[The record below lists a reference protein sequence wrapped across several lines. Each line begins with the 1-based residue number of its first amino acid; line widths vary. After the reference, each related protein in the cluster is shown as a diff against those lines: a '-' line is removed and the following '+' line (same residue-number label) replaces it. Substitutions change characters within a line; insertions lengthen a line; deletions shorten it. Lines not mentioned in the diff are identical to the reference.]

1 MKSQSRESA
10 VKKGSM
16 RAASS
21 LLLLFFLFPCFILAQ
36 AFTPSTG
43 VRDSSLILKDSLF
56 LPLTFESRDFA
67 LPADTVAVRQTK
79 SAGKAVLLSA
89 LLPGLGQIY
98 TRSYWKLPIIWG
110 LGGYYIYGWIK
121 NNNRYHDYRDQY
133 LNSINP
139 SNPQGNL
146 EVKNIRDF
154 YRNQRDSFAWY
165 FGILYLANL
174 VDAYVTASLYDFDV
188 GDDLSLQVGQ
198 EGQLL
203 TLRWRW

>member
-1 MKSQSRESA
+1 MVAQPLTTSPGVSDTNLIPQD
-10 VKKGSM
+10 
-16 RAASS
+16 
-21 LLLLFFLFPCFILAQ
+21 LLLLPATL
-36 AFTPSTG
+36 
-43 VRDSSLILKDSLF
+43 DSK
-56 LPLTFESRDFA
+56 DFA
-67 LPADTVAVRQTK
+67 FPSDTVALRQTK

-98 TRSYWKLPIIWG
+98 TKSYWKLPIIWG
-110 LGGYYIYGWIK
+110 LGGYYIYGWFK

-188 GDDLSLQVGQ
+188 SDDLSLQIGQ
-198 EGQLL
+198 NGQML
-203 TLRWRW
+203 TLRWGW

>member
-1 MKSQSRESA
+1 MKSLSCGFVVIRSLT
-10 VKKGSM
+10 G
-16 RAASS
+16 AAS
-21 LLLLFFLFPCFILAQ
+21 
-36 AFTPSTG
+36 
-43 VRDSSLILKDSLF
+43 SLF
-56 LPLTFESRDFA
+56 LPLFLFPLCTVAQPLTTSPGVSDSNSILRDSLFLTVTFGSSDFI
-67 LPADTVAVRQTK
+67 LPADTVGLRQTK

-98 TRSYWKLPIIWG
+98 TKSYWKLPIIWG
-110 LGGYYIYGWIK
+110 LGGYYIYGWFK

-188 GDDLSLQVGQ
+188 SDDLSLQIGQ
-198 EGQLL
+198 NGQVL
-203 TLRWRW
+203 TLQWGW

>member
-1 MKSQSRESA
+1 LILRK
-10 VKKGSM
+10 
-16 RAASS
+16 S
-21 LLLLFFLFPCFILAQ
+21 LLLPGSFGSA
-36 AFTPSTG
+36 
-43 VRDSSLILKDSLF
+43 
-56 LPLTFESRDFA
+56 DFA
-67 LPADTVAVRQTK
+67 SVSDTVSIRQTK

-98 TRSYWKLPIIWG
+98 TKSYWKLPIIWG

-121 NNNRYHDYRDQY
+121 NNNRYRDYRDQY
-133 LNSINP
+133 LSSINP
-139 SNPQGNL
+139 SNPQGDL

-154 YRNQRDSFAWY
+154 YSNQRDSFAWY

-188 GDDLSLQVGQ
+188 GDDLSLHVGQ